1 MPAVISMNNAQFE
14 LLLDNLYKCS
24 IAISNA
30 IEVDDSDEMLSLIQ
44 KKREILQLLNKNLKY
59 IEHRETSLYKLLVN
73 KIKEQEN
80 LNIKA
85 LKAKHNE
92 LYKEYANTNRKS
104 KLYAK
109 YALKNNQIGKIVD
122 VTK

>member
-30 IEVDDSDEMLSLIQ
+30 IELDDNEEILSLIQ
-44 KKREILQLLNKNLKY
+44 KKREILQLLNKNLKF
-59 IEHRETSLYKLLVN
+59 IEHKDSSLYKFLVQ

-80 LNIKA
+80 LNIKV

-104 KLYAK
+104 KLYVK
-109 YALKNNQIGKIVD
+109 YALKNDKIGKIVD
-122 VTK
+122 VTN